1 MQKLKTEMK
10 PINRINLL
18 GCLAVGA
25 NLLLAVPSWAEDES
39 GESNFKLSGYVSLV
53 AGKVLNGKLDSHYS
67 GPNAINGVQCPC
79 YVADWSNAGVY
90 GEHLSLAQESRI
102 GVQGTYTFTPQ
113 ASVTGHV
120 VSRGTNGQPD
130 LAWAFGSYKLDG
142 NWEVQV
148 GRKRIPLYYYSDFQD
163 IGVSYPW
170 ITPPPEI
177 YGWEATNYNG
187 ASLRHRRNL
196 GDSQLTAS
204 VFTGQEKNKKSL
216 YQKLYYPAGDTE
228 VQWNNIL
235 GADLE
240 ITRGALTLRAVA
252 MGADVKTRN
261 PNAANPVDDKAV
273 LKTYG
278 LAANLDLD
286 DWFILSEFARLSRDH
301 TESHY
306 KVSAPALT
314 LGAGMRLGQWT
325 PFLSYSRYTESTTD
339 SSQYTPGS
347 YHHASATLRYD
358 VAAGTA
364 VKVQLDRQI
373 DSTNN
378 FGGHVRVLRVS
389 YDRVF

>member
-1 MQKLKTEMK
+1 MEVKLKSRMGWLT
-10 PINRINLL
+10 L
-18 GCLAVGA
+18 GF
-25 NLLLAVPSWAEDES
+25 NLLLATPSWSQDDIP
-39 GESNFKLSGYVSLV
+39 ESNFKLSGYVSV
-53 AGKVLNGKLDSHYS
+53 VGGKVLNGKLDDNYIANK
-67 GPNAINGVQCPC
+67 GPTTINGVQCPC

-90 GEHLSLAQESRI
+90 GEHLSLAQESRV
-102 GVQGTYTFTPQ
+102 GLQGTYTFTPQ
-113 ASVTGHV
+113 ASFTGHV
-120 VSRGTNGQPD
+120 VSRGSNAKPD

-142 NWEVQV
+142 NWEVQL

-163 IGVSYPW
+163 IGVAYPW

-187 ASLRHRRNL
+187 ASLRYNRDL
-196 GDSQLTAS
+196 GDSQLTTS

-216 YQKLYYPAGDTE
+216 YQKLYYPAGNTE

-240 ITRGALTLRAVA
+240 ISRGPLTLRAVA

-261 PNAANPVDDKAV
+261 PHVDNPIDDKAV

-286 DWFILSEFARLSRDH
+286 RWFILSEFARLSRDH
-301 TESHY
+301 TESGY
-306 KVSAPALT
+306 KVSAPAQT
-314 LGAGMRLGQWT
+314 VGVGMRLGKWT

-339 SSQYTPGS
+339 STQYVPGS

-358 VAAGTA
+358 VASGTA
-364 VKVQLDRQI
+364 VKVQLDRQV
-373 DSTNN
+373 DSTDN
-378 FGGHVRVLRVS
+378 FGGHIRLLRVS
-389 YDRVF
+389 YDHVF

>member
-1 MQKLKTEMK
+1 MNIKEKT
-10 PINRINLL
+10 RVHTALL
-18 GCLAVGA
+18 GWLAVSSS
-25 NLLLAVPSWAEDES
+25 LWLATPAWAQENSSES
-39 GESNFKLSGYVSLV
+39 RFKLSGYLSVV
-53 AGKVLNGKLDSHYS
+53 GGKVLNGKQDSHYS
-67 GPNAINGVQCPC
+67 GPADINGIQGPA

-90 GEHLSLAQESRI
+90 GEHLSLAQESRV

-113 ASVTGHV
+113 ASFTGHV
-120 VSRGTNGQPD
+120 VSRGSNPKPD

-142 NWEVQV
+142 NWEVQL

-163 IGVSYPW
+163 IGVAYPW

-187 ASLRHRRNL
+187 ASLRYSRDL
-196 GDSQLTAS
+196 GDTQLTTS

-216 YQKLYYPAGDTE
+216 YQKLYYPVGDTE

-240 ITRGALTLRAVA
+240 ISRGPLTLRAVA
-252 MGADVKTRN
+252 MSADVRTIN
-261 PNAANPVDDKAV
+261 SSSNLDDLAV

-286 DWFILSEFARLSRDH
+286 RWFIVSEFARLSRDH
-301 TESHY
+301 REDGY
-306 KVSAPALT
+306 KVSAPAQT
-314 LGAGMRLGQWT
+314 VGVGMRLGKWT
-325 PFLSYSRYTESTTD
+325 PFLSYSRYTETTTD
-339 SSQYTPGS
+339 SAQYTPGS
-347 YHHASATLRYD
+347 YHHGSATLRYD
-358 VAAGTA
+358 VASGTA

-378 FGGHVRVLRVS
+378 FGGHTRLLRVS

>member
-1 MQKLKTEMK
+1 MK
-10 PINRINLL
+10 SINRMTLL
-18 GCLAVGA
+18 GSLALGA
-25 NLLLAVPSWAEDES
+25 NLLLATPSWAEDDNA
-39 GESNFKLSGYVSLV
+39 ESNFKISGYLSVV
-53 AGKVLNGKLDSHYS
+53 GGKVLNGKMDSNYT
-67 GPNAINGVQCPC
+67 GPTAINGVQCPC

-113 ASVTGHV
+113 ASFTGHV
-120 VSRGTNGQPD
+120 VSRGSNGNPD

-142 NWEVQV
+142 NLEVQV

-163 IGVSYPW
+163 IGVAYPW

-187 ASLRHRRNL
+187 ASLRYSRDL

-216 YQKLYYPAGDTE
+216 YYKLYYPVGDTE

-235 GADLE
+235 GTDLE
-240 ITRGALTLRAVA
+240 INRGPLTLRAVA
-252 MGADVKTRN
+252 MRADVKTRN
-261 PNAANPVDDKAV
+261 VAHAVDDEAV

-286 DWFILSEFARLSRDH
+286 QWFVLSEFARLSRDH
-301 TESHY
+301 TQSGY
-306 KVSAPALT
+306 QVSAPALT
-314 LGAGMRLGQWT
+314 VGAGLRLGQWT

-339 SSQYTPGS
+339 RSQYTPGS

-378 FGGHVRVLRVS
+378 FGGHTRVLRVS

>member
-1 MQKLKTEMK
+1 M
-10 PINRINLL
+10 IFL
-18 GCLAVGA
+18 GWLAIGS
-25 NLLLAVPSWAEDES
+25 NLLLATPSWAEDGS
-39 GESNFKLSGYVSLV
+39 TESNFKLSGYVSV
-53 AGKVLNGKLDSHYS
+53 VGGKVLNGKLDGNYS
-67 GPNAINGVQCPC
+67 GPTSINGVSCPC

-102 GVQGTYTFTPQ
+102 GVQGTYTLTPQ
-113 ASVTGHV
+113 ASFTGHV
-120 VSRGTNGQPD
+120 VSRGTNGNPD

-142 NWEVQV
+142 NWEVQL

-163 IGVSYPW
+163 IGVAYPW

-187 ASLRHRRNL
+187 ASLRYSREM

-216 YQKLYYPAGDTE
+216 YQKLYYPAGNTE

-240 ITRGALTLRAVA
+240 INRGPLTLRAVA
-252 MGADVKTRN
+252 MSADVKTLN
-261 PNAANPVDDKAV
+261 TNGANPIDDKAV

-278 LAANLDLD
+278 LAVNLDMNQ
-286 DWFILSEFARLSRDH
+286 WFVLSEFAKLSRDH
-301 TESHY
+301 AENHY
-306 KVSAPALT
+306 KVTAPALT
-314 LGAGMRLGQWT
+314 LGAGLRLGQWT

-339 SSQYTPGS
+339 SSQYPDLS
-347 YHHASATLRYD
+347 AYHHASATLRYD

-373 DSTNN
+373 DSANN
-378 FGGHVRVLRVS
+378 FGGHTRVLRVS